1 MRGWNIW
8 SVVVSAALLQS
19 ACSTRSGAAGSEA
32 EVSTA
37 TDAEN
42 EGVAEIAIGD
52 GVPGAS
58 DGMDGPD
65 TEAMDADSPPDSD
78 TPTVIAEDSRTDGPA
93 DVKPVDSADAIESGV
108 QDTPADAGVSGKPPR
123 VQVVLFTHIEDQ
135 TPGGE
140 LGKPQSKL
148 SYGKIRAALI
158 AVALLAQQD
167 GVPWVLQP
175 DWKILEAALLYED
188 VAMMASTGGKNV
200 FAYLRDDLGVFVDPH
215 SHENGGYNYTDV
227 AYLLEQLGVGGSKVI
242 GGHIWDP
249 SLPQFQHW
257 ERFRNPVSGQMYPD
271 AVWQGNLLIGSGTPN
286 HVNDP
291 LVSGVWRPSDP
302 DAYFTDDPTGNI
314 VAVGQWHNGVPGVQE
329 LTERYMDGT
338 VPWTHMLTA
347 SWNVTPAQI
356 TAVDGPATIETSI
369 FLPLKAMEEAG
380 KIRLTDF
387 TTLVEL
393 WQTQFGGEAYLYEP

>member
-1 MRGWNIW
+1 MARRRVDKGVHMRGWNIW

-135 TPGGE
+135 PPGG
-140 LGKPQSKL
+140 
-148 SYGKIRAALI
+148 AL
-158 AVALLAQQD
+158 
-167 GVPWVLQP
+167 
-175 DWKILEAALLYED
+175 
-188 VAMMASTGGKNV
+188 
-200 FAYLRDDLGVFVDPH
+200 
-215 SHENGGYNYTDV
+215 
-227 AYLLEQLGVGGSKVI
+227 
-242 GGHIWDP
+242 
-249 SLPQFQHW
+249 
-257 ERFRNPVSGQMYPD
+257 
-271 AVWQGNLLIGSGTPN
+271 
-286 HVNDP
+286 
-291 LVSGVWRPSDP
+291 
-302 DAYFTDDPTGNI
+302 
-314 VAVGQWHNGVPGVQE
+314 
-329 LTERYMDGT
+329 
-338 VPWTHMLTA
+338 
-347 SWNVTPAQI
+347 
-356 TAVDGPATIETSI
+356 
-369 FLPLKAMEEAG
+369 
-380 KIRLTDF
+380 
-387 TTLVEL
+387 
-393 WQTQFGGEAYLYEP
+393 